1 MRNRFCLI
9 LTVLLAL
16 ASCGRDPNVVKVRY
30 LESGNRY
37 FEKGKIREA
46 MIMYRKA
53 IQTDG
58 RYADAYY
65 RLAKA
70 EIKQAPANA
79 LPTAAVGPLRRA
91 EQLFPEGRPEKIE
104 CQVRLAEIYI
114 SYFELAKLDTALV
127 DDVDKT
133 IKTLLKD
140 TESYDGHRLKGRFHL
155 ALAIDGLKRGAQS
168 TIDREVPVA
177 LAELERANR
186 IKPNQVDTVPYL
198 CKALVSQNRHQDAEK
213 LYRSLLS
220 LHKNYLPGY
229 QELYIL
235 LRLYLNRPDEAEELL
250 KQEIRDNPKE
260 HRLLINLAQHYYDLG
275 KREQVVKML
284 EQLKQRAKEYP
295 QAYEN
300 AGDFYFRLGDGAE
313 AIRQYDE
320 GIKSGVGDKARYQKR
335 IIEVHMAQ
343 GRREEARK
351 VNDQIREANPKDSD
365 AMALHGMLLLE
376 KGEID
381 SATSQ
386 LRAVIARAPDNF
398 VAHYNL
404 GRALLQKRDVE
415 NARVQFAEAIR
426 LRPTYLPA
434 RLAVSQIEL
443 SRREYS
449 KALKTTDETLQ
460 IAPSNIPAR
469 LIRTAA
475 NLGLGNN
482 PLVRNE
488 LDIILKAA
496 PNNKDA
502 LFQMGVLSAIEKD
515 FKQAED
521 YYRRCYDLNTG
532 NARGLMAQVELI
544 MGQKQPERAIR
555 ILDEEIQ
562 KYPSRLEF
570 RVAKANLL
578 TRSDRYDDALAE
590 YEWLLN
596 RLDKNSPMAGDILL
610 RLGETLRRKGD
621 GDGAI
626 AALQKAK
633 VILPNNSL
641 VLNTLALLLDGAGR
655 KEEARLA
662 YLDTLRVEPENGVV
676 LNNLAFLIANSPSGD
691 LDMALTYAQK
701 AKQKLPQVPEV
712 ADTLGLIYL
721 KKNLPDDAI
730 EIFKQCVGKVPT
742 FSTYRYHLGLA
753 LHKKGDMVRAK
764 EEFKAALANKPN
776 RDEEK
781 DIKQLLARIG

>member
-1 MRNRFCLI
+1 MKNRFLLI
-9 LTVLLAL
+9 LTVLCTL

-37 FEKGKIREA
+37 FEKGKVREA

-70 EIKQAPANA
+70 EIKQAPANSI
-79 LPTAAVGPLRRA
+79 PSSAVPALRRA
-91 EQLFPEGRPEKIE
+91 EQLFPEDRPEKTE
-104 CQVRLAEIYI
+104 CRVKLAEIYI
-114 SYFELAKLDTALV
+114 GYFEAAKLDNALI
-127 DDVDKT
+127 DDVVTTYK
-133 IKTLLKD
+133 LLLRD
-140 TESYDGHRLKGRFHL
+140 PESYDGHRIKGRYHL
-155 ALAIDGLKRGAQS
+155 ALAVDALKKGVQS
-168 TIDREVPVA
+168 TIDKEVPNA
-177 LAELERANR
+177 LVDLEKANR

-198 CKALVSQNRHQDAEK
+198 CKALVTQGRHQEAEK
-213 LYRSLLS
+213 MYRSLIAT
-220 LHKNYLPGY
+220 HKDYLPAY
-229 QELYIL
+229 QELYVL
-235 LRLYLNRPDEAEELL
+235 LRLYLNRPDDAEALL
-250 KQEIRDNPKE
+250 KAEIRENPKE
-260 HRLLINLAQHYYDLG
+260 YRLLINLAQHYYDLG
-275 KREQVVKML
+275 KRDQVVKVL
-284 EQLKQRAKEYP
+284 EQLKQHSKEYL
-295 QAYEN
+295 QAYQN
-300 AGDFYFRLGDGAE
+300 VGDFYFRLGDGAE
-313 AIRQYDE
+313 AVRQYEE
-320 GIKSGVGDKARYQKR
+320 GIKAGVGDKSRYQKR

-351 VNDQIREANPKDSD
+351 VNDQIREANPKDAD
-365 AMALHGMLLLE
+365 AMALHGMLLLD

-381 SATSQ
+381 SAISQ
-386 LRAVIARAPDNF
+386 LRAVIVRAPDNF

-415 NARVQFAEAIR
+415 NGRVQFTEAIR
-426 LRPTYLPA
+426 LRPNYLPA

-449 KALKTTDETLQ
+449 KALKSTEETLQ
-460 IAPSNIPAR
+460 IAPTNIPAR

-475 NLGLGNN
+475 NLGLGNH
-482 PLVRNE
+482 PLARQE
-488 LDIILKAA
+488 LDIVLKAS

-502 LFQMGVLSAIEKD
+502 LFQMGVLASIEKNY
-515 FKQAED
+515 KEAEE
-521 YYRRCYDLNTG
+521 YYRRCYDLNPA

-544 MGQKQPERAIR
+544 MGQKQNDRAIR
-555 ILDEEIQ
+555 ILDDEIQ

-570 RVAKANLL
+570 RVAKANIM
-578 TRSDRYDDALAE
+578 TRSERYEESLAE
-590 YEWLLN
+590 YQWLLN
-596 RLDKNSPMAGDILL
+596 RLDKTSPMTGDILL
-610 RLGETLRRKGD
+610 RQGETLRRKGD
-621 GDGAI
+621 TDGAI
-626 AALQKAK
+626 GALQKAK
-633 VILPNNSL
+633 AILPNNSL

-676 LNNLAFLIANSPSGD
+676 LNNLAFLIANTPNGD
-691 LDMALTYAQK
+691 LDTALTYAQR
-701 AKQKLPQVPEV
+701 AKQKMPQVPEV

-730 EIFKQCVGKVPT
+730 EIFRQCVGKVPT
-742 FSTYRYHLGLA
+742 FPTYRYHLGLA

-776 RDEEK
+776 SEEEK